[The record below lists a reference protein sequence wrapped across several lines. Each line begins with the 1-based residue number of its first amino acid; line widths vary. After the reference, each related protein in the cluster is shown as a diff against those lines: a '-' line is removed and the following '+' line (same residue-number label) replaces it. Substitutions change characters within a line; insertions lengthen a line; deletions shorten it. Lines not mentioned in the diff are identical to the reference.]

1 MNKVRPGDGSQL
13 RRFRFWQLLSR
24 SLFYIRL
31 ADDAGHSRL
40 YAVDVRLLTDP
51 KSKADHEAGKGKPP
65 AALYRDG
72 VQIARSNVP
81 TIFSVPGGVI
91 QVATTG
97 FGVRRMHLVTDD
109 GTEQLLRPDPRSQE
123 GRRARFGEVLPTV
136 SRLLA
141 LFSVVVLLISLT
153 LSALQGLEVLTD
165 IPPVAEHVGTF
176 SSPVN
181 LPAWA
186 NTGVVIAG
194 ILAGYERATRVRHHW
209 LLDSAA
215 S

>member
-13 RRFRFWQLLSR
+13 QRFRLWQLFSR

-31 ADDAGHSRL
+31 ADNAGQSHV

-72 VQIARSNVP
+72 IQIARSNVP
-81 TIFSVPGGVI
+81 AMFAVPGGVI

-97 FGVRRMHLVTDD
+97 FGVRRMHYMSDD
-109 GTEQLLRPDPRSQE
+109 GTEQLLRPDRRSQE
-123 GRRARFGEVLPTV
+123 GRRARFGEVFPTV

-141 LFSVVVLLISLT
+141 LISVVVLLVSLT
-153 LSALQGLEVLTD
+153 LSALQGLEFLTE
-165 IPPVAEHVGTF
+165 IPPVAERVGTF
-176 SSPVN
+176 RSPVS

-186 NTGVVIAG
+186 NTGIVIAG
-194 ILAGYERATRVRHHW
+194 LMAGYERATRVRHHW
-209 LLDSAA
+209 LLDTAA